1 MEPTTVGTLLLN
13 DSLPPELQIR
23 GKAIDKKELMPI
35 LRHIAEKYPDRYKDV
50 IKTMNDVGRDAA
62 FTEGVSVSL
71 SGLRKTDK
79 EKKLIQRARSRVM
92 AIETSDLDPDAKKQA
107 ITDVMFPMVEKMQE
121 ALKESGESEN
131 NPYWFQVKSG
141 ARGKMSDYNAI
152 RGASGLVND
161 HRNEIVPIPILHSLS
176 EGLDP
181 VEYWAGTYGQRRGMI
196 AVKMS
201 TADAGFLCFTAD
213 TLVRMADLSVKAIVD
228 IRAGD
233 WVLGADHKG
242 VTFPVQV
249 LEQFHNGKQHVNAYR
264 FRAGRNRQLMTVV
277 ATPAHQ
283 VLSVIK
289 EGTRRV
295 NGKIVKKRP
304 LSMTRSGFGIIPAK
318 ELDADLFGGVNVG
331 WRASLVG
338 ILLGNG
344 GITGHD
350 TTLST
355 DDVDMVSQLNT
366 ALATEGFVIRKIK
379 RKELSYEYSIRP
391 IVRGFTPI
399 DVNGSVFFD
408 PFRAFLFE
416 LGMLGKYAHEKTIPP
431 AVWGWHQR
439 SVANLL
445 GGLIASDGCITN
457 TNHGTM
463 PILRFGVTSEQLA
476 QGMKDLLEVRFGI
489 YCTPIAKKDI
499 DKEPPKDRLLNGK
512 MRTWRSNHPIYTFTV
527 SGREAVERLADL
539 IPVPGRK
546 GEKLRRLVKLA
557 KPRVRNDSY
566 VFAYVDHVSAGE
578 QDVYDIEVAHPDHLY
593 VLANGMVVSNS
604 KKLANAA
611 HRIVVNK
618 DAPPMTRL
626 PVGLPTKTS
635 DADNIGAVL
644 AKDAGAHKA
653 GERITSDILESLSED
668 GIEDILVHSPMTE
681 PSEDGGISRAAAG
694 RRDRTE
700 LSHVG
705 DSVGIA
711 AAQSI
716 GAPLSQATLNEKH
729 SAVAIGA
736 KKNLRTGFEYLN
748 RVIESPETFPESGPL
763 AEVDGVVKGIRKAP
777 QGGQFVTVG
786 DRDYYLHPGIEPVV
800 KPGDA
805 LEAGDDISDGAPH
818 PEQLVRLKGVGEA
831 RRRYAEMLQ
840 EALTNS
846 GIKTH
851 RRNIE
856 TVVAG
861 LINWVKVTN
870 PNGIGDHIV
879 DDIASYNSVAGAYKA
894 RPGTKRVSPTSG
906 VGKYLEEPVLHY
918 TPGTRITKKV
928 AGDLQKWG
936 VKDVDAHDDEPDF
949 QPVMQRGVL
958 GVYNDNDWQTRLSG
972 FYTSSG
978 FLDSVHRS
986 RVSDPNSTSY
996 VPALAKATG
1005 FGDTLKTTGAYGT
1018 PPLPT
1023 SPPRS
1028 PR

>member
-1 MEPTTVGTLLLN
+1 MDPTTVGTLLLN
-13 DSLPPELQIR
+13 DSLPPDMQIR

-35 LRHIAEKYPDRYKDV
+35 LRHVAEKYPERYKEV
-50 IKTMNDVGRDAA
+50 LKTMNDVGRDAA

-71 SGLRKTDK
+71 SGLKKTDK

-121 ALKESGESEN
+121 ALKESGEAEN

-201 TADAGFLCFTAD
+201 TADAGFL
-213 TLVRMADLSVKAIVD
+213 
-228 IRAGD
+228 
-233 WVLGADHKG
+233 
-242 VTFPVQV
+242 
-249 LEQFHNGKQHVNAYR
+249 
-264 FRAGRNRQLMTVV
+264 
-277 ATPAHQ
+277 
-283 VLSVIK
+283 
-289 EGTRRV
+289 
-295 NGKIVKKRP
+295 
-304 LSMTRSGFGIIPAK
+304 
-318 ELDADLFGGVNVG
+318 
-331 WRASLVG
+331 
-338 ILLGNG
+338 
-344 GITGHD
+344 
-350 TTLST
+350 
-355 DDVDMVSQLNT
+355 
-366 ALATEGFVIRKIK
+366 
-379 RKELSYEYSIRP
+379 
-391 IVRGFTPI
+391 
-399 DVNGSVFFD
+399 
-408 PFRAFLFE
+408 
-416 LGMLGKYAHEKTIPP
+416 
-431 AVWGWHQR
+431 
-439 SVANLL
+439 
-445 GGLIASDGCITN
+445 
-457 TNHGTM
+457 
-463 PILRFGVTSEQLA
+463 
-476 QGMKDLLEVRFGI
+476 
-489 YCTPIAKKDI
+489 
-499 DKEPPKDRLLNGK
+499 
-512 MRTWRSNHPIYTFTV
+512 
-527 SGREAVERLADL
+527 
-539 IPVPGRK
+539 
-546 GEKLRRLVKLA
+546 
-557 KPRVRNDSY
+557 
-566 VFAYVDHVSAGE
+566 
-578 QDVYDIEVAHPDHLY
+578 
-593 VLANGMVVSNS
+593 S

-618 DAPPMTRL
+618 DTPPMTRL
-626 PVGLPTKTS
+626 PVGLPTKVS

-653 GERITSDILESLSED
+653 GDRITADILESLSED

-681 PSEDGGISRAAAG
+681 PSEDGGVSRVAAG

-700 LSHVG
+700 LSNVG
-705 DSVGIA
+705 DPIGIS
-711 AAQSI
+711 AAQSV

-729 SAVAIGA
+729 KSGVIGG
-736 KKNLRTGFEYLN
+736 KRNLRMGFEYLN
-748 RVIESPETFPESGPL
+748 RVIESPETFPEAGPL
-763 AEVDGVVKGIRKAP
+763 AEVDGVVKGIRGAP
-777 QGGQFVTVG
+777 QGGKFVTVG
-786 DRDYYLHPGIEPVV
+786 DRDYYLHPEIEPVV
-800 KPGDA
+800 KPGDT

-818 PEQLVRLKGVGEA
+818 PEQLVRLRGIGEA

-840 EALTNS
+840 EALTNH

-861 LINWVKVTN
+861 LLNWVKVTN
-870 PNGIGDHIV
+870 PNGIGEHVV
-879 DDIASYNSVAGAYKA
+879 DDVASYNSVAGAYKA
-894 RPGTKRVSPTSG
+894 RAGTKRVAPNSA

-918 TPGTRITKKV
+918 TPGTRVTKKV
-928 AGDLQKWG
+928 SADLQKWG
-936 VKDVDAHDDEPDF
+936 IKDVDAHDDDPDF
-949 QPVMQRGVL
+949 QPVMQRGVM

>member
-1 MEPTTVGTLLLN
+1 MDPTTVGTLLLN

-23 GKAIDKKELMPI
+23 GKAIDKKELMSI

-107 ITDVMFPMVEKMQE
+107 ITDVMFPMVEKMQK
-121 ALKESGESEN
+121 ALEESGESEN

-181 VEYWAGTYGQRRGMI
+181 VEYWAGTYGQRKGMLE
-196 AVKMS
+196 VKLA
-201 TADAGFLCFTAD
+201 TADAGFL
-213 TLVRMADLSVKAIVD
+213 
-228 IRAGD
+228 
-233 WVLGADHKG
+233 
-242 VTFPVQV
+242 
-249 LEQFHNGKQHVNAYR
+249 
-264 FRAGRNRQLMTVV
+264 
-277 ATPAHQ
+277 
-283 VLSVIK
+283 
-289 EGTRRV
+289 
-295 NGKIVKKRP
+295 
-304 LSMTRSGFGIIPAK
+304 
-318 ELDADLFGGVNVG
+318 
-331 WRASLVG
+331 
-338 ILLGNG
+338 
-344 GITGHD
+344 
-350 TTLST
+350 
-355 DDVDMVSQLNT
+355 
-366 ALATEGFVIRKIK
+366 
-379 RKELSYEYSIRP
+379 
-391 IVRGFTPI
+391 
-399 DVNGSVFFD
+399 
-408 PFRAFLFE
+408 
-416 LGMLGKYAHEKTIPP
+416 
-431 AVWGWHQR
+431 
-439 SVANLL
+439 
-445 GGLIASDGCITN
+445 
-457 TNHGTM
+457 
-463 PILRFGVTSEQLA
+463 
-476 QGMKDLLEVRFGI
+476 
-489 YCTPIAKKDI
+489 
-499 DKEPPKDRLLNGK
+499 
-512 MRTWRSNHPIYTFTV
+512 
-527 SGREAVERLADL
+527 
-539 IPVPGRK
+539 
-546 GEKLRRLVKLA
+546 
-557 KPRVRNDSY
+557 
-566 VFAYVDHVSAGE
+566 
-578 QDVYDIEVAHPDHLY
+578 
-593 VLANGMVVSNS
+593 S

-618 DAPPMTRL
+618 DTAPMTRL
-626 PVGLPTKTS
+626 PVGLPSKVS
-635 DADNIGAVL
+635 DTDNIGAVL
-644 AKDAGAHKA
+644 ARDAGAHKA
-653 GERITSDILESLSED
+653 GERITPDILESLSED
-668 GIEDILVHSPMTE
+668 GVEDILVHSPMTE
-681 PSEDGGISRAAAG
+681 PTEDGGISRIAAG

-700 LSHVG
+700 LSNIG
-705 DSVGIA
+705 DAIGIA

-716 GAPLSQATLNEKH
+716 GAPLSQGSLNCLSKGTLVRMADFSLRQIETIKPGEFVLGADISGKTFPVEVTHTFDNGVQPCVTYRFRQSCSHHTFHTITCTPAHKVLTHIHYSSEYGEMHRDAVCAIGDMSKASGIRCEGGLSSENHLIYDWRAKLLGVLLGDGCYTESVTGIHLSCADQTQIDHLNGYLAPHDLQFHICGGQTIYYALTRLSQRSYGRIVRDTITGRVMRTVTENPILQWFRDEGLYGKYAHEKEIPSFVNQWDNQAVSELLAGLFVTDGSVFSRKKDGMGFSFASSSEKLIDGVMELLRIRFGIYATKSSSNSKKKRRHYNVCITKYRDVIRFYRSIRLFGVKCERAADRIKTAVESVTREEWWRQEDRTDAGHLHVYDIEVAHPDHLFVLGNGMIVSNSKH
-729 SAVAIGA
+729 QSGAIGA

-777 QGGQFVTVG
+777 QGGQFVTVD
-786 DRDYYLHPGIEPVV
+786 DRDYYLHPGVEPVV

-870 PNGIGDHIV
+870 PNGVGDHIV
-879 DDIASYNSVAGAYKA
+879 DDVASYNSVAGAYKA
-894 RPGTKRVSPTSG
+894 RAGTKRVAPNSG

-1005 FGDTLKTTGAYGT
+1005 FGDTLKTTGSYGT